1 MQQML
6 LGVGAKS
13 KTYIDDLFNTD
24 LWTGDGATHQVVNN
38 INLSGGGGMVW
49 MKSRSHANNHLV
61 ADTVRGSNKVIF
73 PDGDAVEQTSTGY
86 FTSFNSNG
94 FTTGDSSY
102 VHESGKEMAGWTF
115 KKSKGFFDVVSYNG
129 TGSAQTIAH
138 SLGSVPGM
146 IMIKRTGSS
155 TTGHWIVYHRELT
168 SNAVYLALNQ
178 AWTEGNTDYWNSTAP
193 TSTHFSIKD
202 QDNVNAS
209 GGTYIAYLFAGGES
223 TADTARSVAFDGDTD
238 ELVLGNSNS
247 FDFGANDFTIE
258 CWVNPNS
265 IAYTSY
271 YKRIWSFGSADNNS
285 MTLNVA
291 DDGTVEFRINNSSC
305 INSGSNSLTLGSWSH
320 VAVVRHSDKI
330 KLYINGVQLGSS
342 YSYSSTLDWSQ
353 SGEDLYIGTQIGN
366 DTSSWNG
373 KISNFRI
380 VKGTAVYTAAFIP
393 SNTPLTNISNTVLL
407 CCNNSSITGA
417 TVKPGA
423 ISSAGSPT
431 ASIDSPFDDPSGF
444 IFGENEDQNVIKCG
458 SFIGGGSTYREV
470 YVGFEP
476 QWVLLKNTASSTDWK
491 LFDCMRG
498 LSTDAGDDA
507 ILDANENVT
516 EISQGANAIDITPTG
531 FKPINSS
538 GEYNGNGEKMI
549 YIAIRRTDGY
559 VGKPVETGTD
569 VFAIAEGKGG
579 SSAPNYQGNMVVD
592 YQITRDKDSVGN
604 NYTGARLMGVKYLE
618 TDSTGSE
625 SEAATWV
632 YDYMDGYNSGSSGSD
647 WLSWQWKRHAGMDV
661 MTYRGN
667 GTAGRQIRHNLNKVP
682 EMIWTKKRDDT
693 EDWIVYHKDL
703 NGGTNPAN
711 WYLTLNL
718 TDEEKEQGIYWNNTV
733 PTSVAV
739 TIGSSNRV
747 NNNNSK
753 YLSMLFASVEG
764 VSKVGSFT
772 GSSSDVTITTGFQP
786 RFVIIKS
793 TSHTYPWMVLDSVRG
808 WGTSDDSGDDP
819 YLRLNQT
826 DAQVNFNNGYRTST
840 GFVVDAGSAFVNNGS
855 SSTYIYYAHA

>member
-1 MQQML
+1 M

-24 LWTGDGATHQVVNN
+24 LWIGDGATHQVVNN
-38 INLSGGGGMVW
+38 INLSSGGGMVW
-49 MKSRSHANNHLV
+49 MKSRSHANNHLL

-73 PDGDAVEQTSTGY
+73 PDSNAVEQTSTGY

-94 FTTGDSSY
+94 FTTGDSDY

-202 QDNVNAS
+202 QDNVNAD

-238 ELVLGNSNS
+238 ELVLGNTND

-258 CWVNPNS
+258 CWVKPNS

-291 DDGTVEFRINNSSC
+291 NDGTIEFRINNSQQISTDT
-305 INSGSNSLTLGSWSH
+305 NSLQIGGWSH
-320 VAVVRHSDKI
+320 LALVRHSNKI
-330 KLYINGVQLGSS
+330 KLYLNGIQVGST
-342 YSYSSTLDWSQ
+342 YSYTSTIDWSQ

-366 DTSSWNG
+366 DSSSWNG
-373 KISNFRI
+373 KISNFRV
-380 VKGTAVYTAAFIP
+380 VKGTAVYTTAFLP
-393 SNTPLTNISNTVLL
+393 STTPLTNISNTVLL
-407 CCNNSSITGA
+407 CCNNSSITDA

-423 ISSAGSPT
+423 ISSAGNPT
-431 ASIDSPFDDPSGF
+431 ASIDSPFDDPAGF
-444 IFGENEDQNVIKCG
+444 KFGENEDQNLIKCG
-458 SFIGGGSTYREV
+458 SFIGGGSDYREV

-476 QWVLLKNTASSTDWK
+476 QWILLKNADASTDWK

-516 EISQGANAIDITPTG
+516 EISQGANALSITPTG
-531 FKPINSS
+531 FKPVNSS
-538 GEYNGNGEKMI
+538 GQYNGDGEKII
-549 YIAIRRTDGY
+549 YIAIRRPDGY
-559 VGKPVETGTD
+559 VGKLAEAGTD
-569 VFAIAEGKGG
+569 VFAMDTGSGNTALPNYDSNFPVDFALSRQPASAENWLTHARLTSTNYLRTDTTGAESSWQNFVFDSNVGWAKGG
-579 SSAPNYQGNMVVD
+579 YSSSYQ
-592 YQITRDKDSVGN
+592 
-604 NYTGARLMGVKYLE
+604 
-618 TDSTGSE
+618 
-625 SEAATWV
+625 
-632 YDYMDGYNSGSSGSD
+632 
-647 WLSWQWKRHAGMDV
+647 SWMWKRHAGFDV
-661 MTYRGN
+661 VTYKGD

-711 WYLTLNL
+711 WFLTLNL
-718 TDEEKEQGIYWNNTV
+718 HNAQGEQGIYWNNTV

-739 TIGSSNRV
+739 TVGSSNRV

-753 YLSMLFASVEG
+753 YISMLFASVEG
-764 VSKVGSFT
+764 ISKVGSFT

-786 RFVIIKS
+786 RFVVIKS
-793 TSHTYPWMVLDSVRG
+793 TSQDYPWMVLDSVRG
-808 WGTSDDSGDDP
+808 WGSSDDSGDDP
-819 YLRLNQT
+819 YLRFNQT
-826 DAQVNFNNGYRTST
+826 DAQVNYDNGYKTST